1 MAAPIYWTGDMV
13 RALPD
18 DGNRYELVSG
28 ELLVSPSPRFWHQR
42 LVGRLHF
49 AIENYL
55 RSQSAGEAL
64 MAPADISWGDEQ
76 VLTQPD
82 VFVIP
87 PSYRA
92 TEHWEELRHLL
103 LIVEVLSPSTARTTA
118 SSSGPSTNVGACR
131 RCGWWRE
138 TSATSRSGPRTRRS
152 LSFNASASP
161 GSLTAL
167 GSRSSW
173 SSATCSAPPEPNHR
187 LDEIRAAA

>member
-1 MAAPIYWTGDMV
+1 MGMAAPIYWTGDMV

-103 LIVEVLSPSTARTTA
+103 LIVEVLSPSTARNDRFVKRPEYQRRRVPAVWLVEGDERYVEVWTPDAAFPVVQRERLTWQ
-118 SSSGPSTNVGACR
+118 PDGA
-131 RCGWWRE
+131 RE
-138 TSATSRSGPRTRRS
+138 P
-152 LSFNASASP
+152 LI
-161 GSLTAL
+161 LEL
-167 GSRSSW
+167 GDLFRP
-173 SSATCSAPPEPNHR
+173 A
-187 LDEIRAAA
+187 